1 MKIVTIK
8 VKDEY
13 YEIAEQMVE
22 MGLAKSKNEAFNLIM
37 LYGINKA
44 VEEIERK
51 KKVKELTEKWLKE
64 GLPFELPTS
73 NDVISDREQF

>member
-51 KKVKELTEKWLKE
+51 KKVKELTEKWLKG
-64 GLPFELPTS
+64 GLLFELPTS